1 MADLK
6 VTIAGV
12 DFKNPVIA
20 ASGTFA
26 YGEEYN
32 MFLDVSSLGGY
43 ALKTLT
49 PEPRLGNAPIR
60 IAETASGVLNSVGLQ
75 NPGVDAFCSGILPR
89 LARFDTVKIANVAGR
104 SVEDYLKVIHTLNDK
119 PVDMFELNVSCPN
132 VKEGGVSFGTNER
145 SLYEVT
151 AAAKKAAE
159 KPLIVKLSPN
169 VTDVAALA
177 RTAEDAGA
185 DAVSLVNT
193 FLGMAIDARRR
204 RPVLA
209 NVTGGLSGPAI
220 KPIAL
225 RMVHEVYQAV
235 KIPVLGMGGIMT
247 GTDAAEFMIAGASA
261 VMVGSAN
268 LAEPDAMIRI
278 IGELDSFLEENGVAA
293 AAELV
298 GTLEY

>member
-1 MADLK
+1 MA
-6 VTIAGV
+6 IS
-12 DFKNPVIA
+12 A
-20 ASGTFA
+20 A
-26 YGEEYN
+26 
-32 MFLDVSSLGGY
+32 M
-43 ALKTLT
+43 
-49 PEPRLGNAPIR
+49 
-60 IAETASGVLNSVGLQ
+60 
-75 NPGVDAFCSGILPR
+75 
-89 LARFDTVKIANVAGR
+89 
-104 SVEDYLKVIHTLNDK
+104 
-119 PVDMFELNVSCPN
+119 
-132 VKEGGVSFGTNER
+132 VKELREKTGAGMMDCKKALTEANGDMEKATEYLR
-145 SLYEVT
+145 EKGLA